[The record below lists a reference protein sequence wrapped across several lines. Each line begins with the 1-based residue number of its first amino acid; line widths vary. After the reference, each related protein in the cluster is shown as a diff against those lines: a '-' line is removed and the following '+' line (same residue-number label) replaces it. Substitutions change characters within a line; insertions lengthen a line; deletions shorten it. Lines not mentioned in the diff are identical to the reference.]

1 MRIILAIFLIFCR
14 FWVGIKVLSWII
26 SEFRM
31 PELHSI
37 SEIEIYLVIIFFDT
51 WISSSQN
58 EIDVKFI
65 KDDD

>member
-1 MRIILAIFLIFCR
+1 
-14 FWVGIKVLSWII
+14 
-26 SEFRM
+26 M

>member
-1 MRIILAIFLIFCR
+1 MRIILAIFLILCR
-14 FWVGIKVLSWII
+14 FWVGFKVLSWII

-37 SEIEIYLVIIFFDT
+37 SEIEIYLVIILFDV

-65 KDDD
+65 KDED

>member
-1 MRIILAIFLIFCR
+1 MRIILAIFLILCR

-37 SEIEIYLVIIFFDT
+37 SEIEIYLAIILFDT

>member
-1 MRIILAIFLIFCR
+1 
-14 FWVGIKVLSWII
+14 
-26 SEFRM
+26 M

-37 SEIEIYLVIIFFDT
+37 SEIEGYLVVILFDI

-65 KDDD
+65 KDED

>member
-1 MRIILAIFLIFCR
+1 
-14 FWVGIKVLSWII
+14 
-26 SEFRM
+26 M

-37 SEIEIYLVIIFFDT
+37 SEIEIYLVIILFDV